1 MKKYL
6 SLLIGIA
13 VLAVGCNDSEDDEPS
28 TSGSP
33 TQLNIEE
40 TEILA
45 TDSVSMKNLI
55 DSGAE
60 RTWSTSA
67 FTLAGSTAFQ
77 SCRLDDE
84 MEFNSDGTYTYR
96 AGQTCGA
103 EDNQE
108 VRVGTWE
115 VDFDNKTCIFDK
127 GSSREVT
134 ATVIGLSEDE
144 IRLSGSYMMM
154 EIRGIFTRN

>member
-1 MKKYL
+1 MRKFL
-6 SLLIGIA
+6 SLLLGIA
-13 VLAVGCNDSEDDEPS
+13 ILTIGCDDSDDDSEP
-28 TSGSP
+28 SGSS
-33 TQLNIEE
+33 TDLIIEE
-40 TEILA
+40 TAILA
-45 TDSVSMKNLI
+45 TDSVTMKTLI
-55 DSGAE
+55 DSGTE
-60 RTWSTSA
+60 KTWSTSA

-84 MEFNSDGTYTYR
+84 MEFSSDGTFTFR

-103 EDNQE
+103 EDNQA

-115 VDFDNKTCIFDK
+115 VNFENMACIFDK

-144 IRLSGSYMMM
+144 FRLSGSYMMM
-154 EIRGIFTRN
+154 EVRGIFTRN